1 MSNMENQKGSFVSI
15 CNNQQNVSIFG
26 CGGRYKRWVCMSIS
40 ALSSNL
46 VTDLSQQQWQNPFKE
61 VRQDFEQLAGA
72 LQSGDLSGAQ
82 SAYSSIQQLLEANTG
97 SSSSSPS
104 SSSPNTLQSDF
115 AALGQALSSGSL
127 TQAQSAFSQLKTD
140 FQAARQSRYEGA
152 NGPSQGQD
160 QYVPSS
166 SKGPNAVTQA
176 LEDYTQLSSDI
187 QSGDLTD
194 AQTAYASLQQ
204 LVGNPNPS
212 TPTTPPTAIQ
222 SDFTTLGQAIQ
233 SGDATQAQSAFSQL
247 QSDFQTAT
255 QPPASPAATTTA
267 TTPVQNPVQN
277 PAQEVRQD
285 YAELAGA
292 LQSGDLTTAQS
303 AFTALQQALQT
314 QTGSSTASTV
324 SSTTASATSN
334 DPIANDLSALGQAL
348 SSGNLTQAQS
358 AFAQLKTDIRT
369 AQQSAAT
376 GNQGFTPWLRAG
388 GHGHHHH
395 GGGGGYGS
403 ESSTSSSSTAS
414 NTNSGINVYA

>member
-1 MSNMENQKGSFVSI
+1 
-15 CNNQQNVSIFG
+15 
-26 CGGRYKRWVCMSIS
+26 MSIS

-46 VTDLSQQQWQNPFKE
+46 VNDLSPQQWQNPFKE

-82 SAYSSIQQLLEANTG
+82 SAYSSIQQLLAANT
-97 SSSSSPS
+97 SLSS

-127 TQAQSAFSQLKTD
+127 TQAQSAFSQLKSD
-140 FQAARQSRYEGA
+140 FQAARQSRFDGA

-160 QYVPSS
+160 QYLPSS
-166 SKGPNAVTQA
+166 SQGPNAVTQA

-194 AQTAYASLQQ
+194 AQTAYTSLQQ

-212 TPTTPPTAIQ
+212 TPTTSPTTIQ

-247 QSDFQTAT
+247 QSDFQTAN
-255 QPPASPAATTTA
+255 QPPATPAATTTA
-267 TTPVQNPVQN
+267 ATPVQSPVQNPAQN

-285 YAELAGA
+285 YTDLAGA
-292 LQSGDLTTAQS
+292 LQSGNLTMAQA
-303 AFTALQQALQT
+303 AFTALQETLQT
-314 QTGSSTASTV
+314 QTGSSTASTT
-324 SSTTASATSN
+324 SSATSS

-358 AFAQLKTDIRT
+358 AFTQLQTDIRT

-376 GNQGFTPWLRAG
+376 GNQGFTPWHRAG

-395 GGGGGYGS
+395 GGGGYGS
-403 ESSTSSSSTAS
+403 ESSTSTSSTAS
-414 NTNSGINVYA
+414 DSNSGINVYA